1 MTELWSFWLEAI
13 RAVLQLLSSDV
24 GLGMGSSIIVTT
36 LLLRTALLPISWTC
50 AYRNRVRQKKL
61 ARLKPELE
69 RLKATYAKVPQVHME
84 RVMALYRA
92 HGLAAVDGGGLLG
105 GLAQMPV
112 LIGMYQVL
120 KQIGE
125 GVRFLW
131 VKNLARPDVGFA
143 LLAGFATML
152 VMLLAPELPEHLRL
166 WIVVVPGVLTLV
178 AALKVGS
185 ALALYWVVSNC
196 FAAIQTLALN
206 LVLERRIRAGVLAI

>member
-92 HGLAAVDGGGLLG
+92 HGLAAVDGGAGRLDEVQQIGVVVVRVLQRLLG
-105 GLAQMPV
+105 
-112 LIGMYQVL
+112 
-120 KQIGE
+120 
-125 GVRFLW
+125 
-131 VKNLARPDVGFA
+131 
-143 LLAGFATML
+143 
-152 VMLLAPELPEHLRL
+152 
-166 WIVVVPGVLTLV
+166 
-178 AALKVGS
+178 
-185 ALALYWVVSNC
+185 
-196 FAAIQTLALN
+196 
-206 LVLERRIRAGVLAI
+206 